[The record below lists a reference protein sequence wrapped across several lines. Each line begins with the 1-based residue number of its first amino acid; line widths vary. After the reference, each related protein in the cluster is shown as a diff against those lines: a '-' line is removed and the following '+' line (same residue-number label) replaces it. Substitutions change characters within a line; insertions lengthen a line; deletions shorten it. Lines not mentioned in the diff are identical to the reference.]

1 MRPLLRVSNRP
12 TWLLSRAAARS
23 QSLLAAAFAAE
34 GVRGYDYRVLA
45 ALDEHGPSS
54 QAELG
59 RGTGIDRSDIVAT
72 VNSLVA
78 AGLARR
84 APDPDDG
91 RRNVV
96 TITKR
101 GSSTL
106 TRLDA
111 VVDRVQAELLAP
123 LSEAERRTL
132 VALLRKLGSVDQ
144 DE

>member
-96 TITKR
+96 TITTR